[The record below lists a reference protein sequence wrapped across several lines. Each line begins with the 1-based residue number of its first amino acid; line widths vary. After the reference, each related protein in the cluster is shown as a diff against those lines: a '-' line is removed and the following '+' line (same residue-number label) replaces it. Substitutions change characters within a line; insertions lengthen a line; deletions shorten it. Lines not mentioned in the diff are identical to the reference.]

1 MKMKKGNLF
10 FFLASLFL
18 LSFFTANSAFGSELS
33 VFSKTYIRETAKP
46 YVVTD
51 TFTVADPTAKFTL
64 IVMNGKNGQNRV
76 SSAIIRINGK
86 QVLGPSDFNQQV
98 DVLKKTLTL
107 KSNNEIKVSCL

>member
-1 MKMKKGNLF
+1 MKKRNLF
-10 FFLASLFL
+10 SFLTALFL
-18 LSFFTANSAFGSELS
+18 LSFFIANSAFGSELS
-33 VFSKTYIRETAKP
+33 VFSKTYIRETGKP

-64 IVMNGKNGQNRV
+64 IVINGKNDIDRV

-98 DVLKKTLTL
+98 DVLRKNTVNLSWL
-107 KSNNEIKVSCL
+107 A